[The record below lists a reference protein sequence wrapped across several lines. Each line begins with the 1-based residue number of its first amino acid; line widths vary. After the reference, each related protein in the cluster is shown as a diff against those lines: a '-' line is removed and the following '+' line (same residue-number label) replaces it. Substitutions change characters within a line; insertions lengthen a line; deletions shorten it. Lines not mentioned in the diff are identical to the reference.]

1 MKKKLSLLLA
11 LTLVLGG
18 CNSQKTPASQ
28 PPAASG
34 DPAVQVS
41 APAAQEPVDLVFATM
56 DVGTA
61 IYTYSSAIANLL
73 SDYLP
78 AGSTV
83 DLPTTSPGGLGA
95 AYLTADGKSDLII
108 LNDVGALESLRNG
121 VLGQPAIGEGK
132 VCGLVGSLDMP
143 HVDVLVRN
151 DFISKT
157 GCESMEDLIA
167 KKIPADFV
175 IKQAGTMGELA
186 FVQLV
191 DALGTTEEEMLG
203 WGCTITRTSTGNI
216 KTAMQDGTADIT
228 VDHPPDNQANTVELT
243 MNTPCTLWPLSENVR
258 DYMEGKGWTKTV
270 WAAGTSG
277 FTGHDKDIETVS
289 SSNVVVCRA
298 DLDEETAYQIT
309 KAICEN
315 KEALA
320 STSSALKIFEPEKA
334 WITLK
339 DILHPGAVRYYTEMG
354 YMK

>member
-11 LTLVLGG
+11 FTLILSG
-18 CNSQKTPASQ
+18 CSGQKAPTSE
-28 PPAASG
+28 PPAESKAS
-34 DPAVQVS
+34 AETS
-41 APAAQEPVDLVFATM
+41 APAPTGEPVDLVFATM

-78 AGSTV
+78 EGSTV

-95 AYLTADGKSDLII
+95 AYLAADGKSDLII
-108 LNDVGALESLRNG
+108 LNDVGFLDSLRTG
-121 VLGQPAIGEGK
+121 VLDQPPIEADK

-157 GCESMEDLIA
+157 GCESMEDLVA

-191 DALGTTEEEMLG
+191 EALGTTEEEMLG

-243 MNTPCTLWPLSENVR
+243 MNTPCTLWPLSEAVR
-258 DYMEGKGWTKTV
+258 DFMADRGWTKTV

-277 FTGHDKDIETVS
+277 FTGHDADVETVS
-289 SSNVVVCRA
+289 SSNVVVCSA
-298 DLDEETAYQIT
+298 DLDEEIAYQIT

-315 KEALA
+315 KDALA
-320 STSSALKIFEPEKA
+320 GTSSALNAFQPENA

-339 DILHPGAVRYYTEMG
+339 DTLHPGAVRYYTEMG

>member
-1 MKKKLSLLLA
+1 MENDQEEKGGGAEKHIETAREKYYTITKEERQMKKKLSLLLA

-18 CNSQKTPASQ
+18 CSSQKAPVSQ
-28 PPAASG
+28 PPAPSG
-34 DPAVQVS
+34 DPAVQAS
-41 APAAQEPVDLVFATM
+41 TPAAQEPVDLVFATM

-61 IYTYSSAIANLL
+61 
-73 SDYLP
+73 
-78 AGSTV
+78 
-83 DLPTTSPGGLGA
+83 
-95 AYLTADGKSDLII
+95 
-108 LNDVGALESLRNG
+108 
-121 VLGQPAIGEGK
+121 
-132 VCGLVGSLDMP
+132 
-143 HVDVLVRN
+143 
-151 DFISKT
+151 
-157 GCESMEDLIA
+157 
-167 KKIPADFV
+167 

-320 STSSALKIFEPEKA
+320 NTSSALKVFEPENA